1 MNEDLN
7 AADTAWLRSLGFDEE
22 LIDSPSGTRMI
33 RVLFGDGDV
42 EDLRLEEPVGVERGF
57 ACVA

>member
-1 MNEDLN
+1 MKNDSID
-7 AADTAWLRSLGFDEE
+7 ADRALLESLGFESD

-33 RVLFGDGDV
+33 RVLFGDEVD
-42 EDLRLEEPVGVERGF
+42 EDDLPGESAETDRGF

>member
-1 MNEDLN
+1 MKNNTIDEERIL
-7 AADTAWLRSLGFDEE
+7 LESLGFSAD

-33 RVLFGDGDV
+33 RVLFGDETPD
-42 EDLRLEEPVGVERGF
+42 EDAPEEFTAIDCGF

>member
-1 MNEDLN
+1 MKN
-7 AADTAWLRSLGFDEE
+7 DTIDPEREFLESLGFAED

-33 RVLFGDGDV
+33 RVLFG
-42 EDLRLEEPVGVERGF
+42 EEPPEENWIEDRDSADHGF

>member
-1 MNEDLN
+1 MKNDSID
-7 AADTAWLRSLGFDEE
+7 ADRALLESLGFDDE

-33 RVLFGDGDV
+33 RVLFG
-42 EDLRLEEPVGVERGF
+42 EDADDESPVDMFASADRGF